1 MPFPLLGPLIAAGSS
16 IIGGMISHHGQ
27 DNTNA
32 ANAALAQRQMDF
44 QREMSSTAYQRSTA
58 DMRAAG
64 INPMLAYMQGGA
76 STPQGTMATMQNPEA
91 ALGASVGDAGT
102 AAIASARSMKEMQ
115 LLEQQVKTQRH
126 LTEKASNEANVS
138 AFPLSFPD
146 TVVSGSGPSARRLG
160 DTWMGRQTLADMAMK
175 MANSSSALA
184 QSRIN
189 TERLPFERLKAV
201 PGRMWQGLG
210 RLLLGGG
217 AERPS
222 SSAFQR
228 WSDSYQQWRG
238 R

>member
-1 MPFPLLGPLIAAGSS
+1 MFPLLGPLISAGAS
-16 IIGGMISHHGQ
+16 IAGGLIGSGGQ
-27 DNTNA
+27 DRTNA
-32 ANAALAQRQMDF
+32 ANAALAQKQMDF

-64 INPMLAYMQGGA
+64 INPMLAFMQGGA

-91 ALGASVGDAGT
+91 ALGASVGDAG
-102 AAIASARSMKEMQ
+102 ASAIASARSMKEMQ
-115 LLEQQVKTQRH
+115 LLDQQVKTQRH
-126 LTEKASNEANVS
+126 LTEKAANEANVS

-146 TVVSGSGPSARRLG
+146 TVVAGNRRLG
-160 DTWMGRQTLADMAMK
+160 DTWMGRQSLADMAMK
-175 MANSSSALA
+175 MANSSSALS

-217 AERPS
+217 AERPN

-228 WSDSYQQWRG
+228 WRG
-238 R
+238 N